1 MLRYVPDAF
10 LQESRRR
17 SAHGKACSLYRTATE
32 ALHQK
37 RKQQKFVNPPPKHGL
52 GNHFGKRSLIW
63 DGVPPRK
70 VGPVCL
76 FPSRDCRQ
84 PCSSAKHWAGKGHA
98 SGGMQHPPPVHPKGV
113 RRLKVQSGRRT
124 MGISLPP
131 NARDECVPH
140 CCTQCPWQHFT
151 GSRRAVAT
159 VPASLAML
167 LFGARGST
175 TGLEHSR
182 R

>member
-1 MLRYVPDAF
+1 
-10 LQESRRR
+10 
-17 SAHGKACSLYRTATE
+17 
-32 ALHQK
+32 
-37 RKQQKFVNPPPKHGL
+37 
-52 GNHFGKRSLIW
+52 
-63 DGVPPRK
+63 
-70 VGPVCL
+70 
-76 FPSRDCRQ
+76 
-84 PCSSAKHWAGKGHA
+84 
-98 SGGMQHPPPVHPKGV
+98 MQHPPPVHPKGV

-182 R
+182 RGRRHCVRPVCKLPTQCFVRDDLRRGWVSDVLKLWISCFVLRGCTCNRSCSLRMCLWSEPPPLTETAVAYTPTAPRLDNAALAPFPNRKHGIT